1 MTTNKRP
8 LFFFSAGEPSGDI
21 HAAQLILELKK
32 RFPDAQFVGYGGP
45 EMAKAGCNNILLTQL
60 AVMWFGRVLWNIRT
74 FLKHIKNAEIYFR
87 NEHPDA
93 VILVDFPGFN
103 WLIAKKAR
111 NANIPVYYFMP
122 PQIWGWGQWRIKK
135 MRRLINH
142 ILCCLP
148 FEEKWFNERDCQAYR
163 IGHPFFEEVRKKKL
177 DQQFIDSLI
186 NSKSEPN
193 VFLTKNS
200 KNNLNLSQ
208 QTEKI
213 FQKTENSFQKVE
225 DDSQQNEFFAQEKE
239 TSSQKTENSLIE
251 TKNSSQFDKSSQ
263 NEDFRPILTI
273 LPGSRNQE
281 VSANINEM
289 LNAVEKTMIAV
300 PNLRPMI
307 AAFKETQA
315 EQIRYELTKRCLSIP
330 VFVGRTSELM
340 NAATC
345 CLAVSGSVSMELLA
359 HKKPAIIYYRVSR
372 LGFFIQRFF
381 RRVKYITL
389 VNLLAVDHFYHASLF
404 YEKKVHFIPAELS
417 EQEKEMAMFPEFL
430 TSKDKSDQVARQ
442 LIIWLTDSESRQKKV
457 DQLNKLLQM
466 VDQEGSPIENAGQYI
481 EKTLKNRPS

>member
-1 MTTNKRP
+1 MMTTNKRP

-45 EMAKAGCNNILLTQL
+45 EMAKAGCNNLLLLTQL

-74 FLKHIKNAEIYFR
+74 FLKHIKNAEIYFQ
-87 NEHPDA
+87 NERPDA

-103 WLIAKKAR
+103 WLIAKKAKK
-111 NANIPVYYFMP
+111 ANIPVYYFMP

-177 DQQFIDSLI
+177 DQQFIDSLF
-186 NSKSEPN
+186 NSNSEPN
-193 VFLTKNS
+193 VFLTKKS

-213 FQKTENSFQKVE
+213 IP
-225 DDSQQNEFFAQEKE
+225 
-239 TSSQKTENSLIE
+239 KTENSLKE
-251 TKNSSQFDKSSQ
+251 TEYSSQFDNIPQ
-263 NEDFRPILTI
+263 NNDFRPILTI

-289 LNAVEKTMIAV
+289 LNAIEKTLIAV

-315 EQIRYELTKRCLSIP
+315 EQIHYELTKRCLSIP

-389 VNLLAVDHFYHASLF
+389 VNLLAVDHFYHVSLF

-417 EQEKEMAMFPEFL
+417 EQEKEMAIFPEFL
-430 TSKDKSDQVARQ
+430 TAKDKSDQVARQ

-457 DQLNKLLQM
+457 DQLNKLLQI

-481 EKTLKNRPS
+481 EKTLKNLPS